1 MTDEQWNTCQSLI
14 EAGQIEAVLP
24 VLKEELLNELSE
36 EQLLPL
42 GDLDESLRS
51 VLSNPTST
59 PIKTLIFA
67 LIEFAK
73 KGMIKVKSN
82 K

>member
-1 MTDEQWNTCQSLI
+1 MTDEQWNTCQSQI
-14 EAGQIEAVLP
+14 EAGQIEDVLP

-36 EQLLPL
+36 EQLQPL

-59 PIKTLIFA
+59 PIRTLILA